1 MKILGYCLAA
11 IVLLVSINGWA
22 QDKGYKII
30 VNASNP
36 VSVLHKA
43 ELSDIFLK
51 KMTKFPDGRGVAP
64 VDLTVNSSTREL
76 FSEDVHKKSSAAVD
90 SYWAQLLFSGR
101 GVPPAKR
108 SENDALDYVRSNPN
122 GISYVSAGVTL
133 DGVKAIRIVD

>member
-1 MKILGYCLAA
+1 MKILGYCFAA

-51 KMTKFPDGRGVAP
+51 KMTKFPDGRGVSP

-76 FSEDVHKKSSAAVD
+76 FSEDVHKKTSAAID
-90 SYWAQLLFSGR
+90 SYWAQLLFAGR

-122 GISYVSAGVTL
+122 GISYVSAGATL
-133 DGVKAIRIVD
+133 DGVKAIKIVD